1 MKYFI
6 IVFLFGCQAVNT
18 QEVSKE
24 QMKELEFEKLMKGVQ
39 MTNQLSSQAQQQAA
53 EKEVQIVSK
62 AVSTIVDLKQEV
74 KKLKTELNE
83 VKAKLDSVNNIDN
96 SKPFSIKGAGS

>member
-6 IVFLFGCQAVNT
+6 IIFLFGCQSVST

-39 MTNQLSSQAQQQAA
+39 MTNQLSTQAQKEAA

-62 AVSTIVDLKQEV
+62 AVNTIVDLKQEV
-74 KKLKTELNE
+74 KELKIELNE
-83 VKAKLDSVNNIDN
+83 VKAKLDSANSIDN